1 MLYGRR
7 GLVRFLIFLLLIA
20 VSVGYVAL
28 KQGTLK
34 RNLTPRRDQ
43 KVNLEDV
50 GRAVLGTSG
59 GASGVASGSGS
70 GSTAGA
76 SLPAQDFF
84 IDYRLDRDRV
94 RSQQIEQLRELMN
107 NPKADEATRSEAGQ
121 RWLKMT
127 DEMGREVELEGLIRS
142 KGFEDAVVLLRDNAA
157 VVIVKAKELTQ
168 VEVARIADLTA
179 KVGGV
184 KPENISIVPKPK

>member
-1 MLYGRR
+1 MIFERR
-7 GLVRFLIFLLLIA
+7 SLVRFLIFLLLVA
-20 VSVGYVAL
+20 LSVGYVAL

-34 RNLTPRRDQ
+34 RNLTPGRDQ
-43 KVNLEDV
+43 KVVGDSV
-50 GRAVLGTSG
+50 GRTA
-59 GASGVASGSGS
+59 
-70 GSTAGA
+70 AGA
-76 SLPAQDFF
+76 GTGTTTGGTLPAQDFF

-94 RSQQIEQLRELMN
+94 RSQQTEQLRELVN
-107 NPKADEATRSEAGQ
+107 NPKADDQTRREAGQ

-142 KGFEDAVVLLRDNAA
+142 KGFEDAVVLLRDGAA

-168 VEVARIADLTA
+168 VEVARIADITA

-184 KPENISIVPKPK
+184 KPENINIVPKPK